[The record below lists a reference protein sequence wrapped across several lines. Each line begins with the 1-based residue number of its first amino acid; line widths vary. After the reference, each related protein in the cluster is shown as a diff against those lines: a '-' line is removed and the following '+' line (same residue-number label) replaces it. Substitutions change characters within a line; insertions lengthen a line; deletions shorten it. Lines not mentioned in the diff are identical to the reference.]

1 MSKPPTPRIFRGRA
15 DLTPT
20 QPPTPRSSETSLP
33 LVTTLPL
40 ALPKQAMAV
49 VPLRPDPEGQVV
61 GCAGPGCFVGS
72 EWRAGVGGLW
82 PHAQHEV

>member
-40 ALPKQAMAV
+40 ELPKQAMAV

-61 GCAGPGCFVGS
+61 GCAGPGVLWAQSGGL
-72 EWRAGVGGLW
+72 GVGGLW